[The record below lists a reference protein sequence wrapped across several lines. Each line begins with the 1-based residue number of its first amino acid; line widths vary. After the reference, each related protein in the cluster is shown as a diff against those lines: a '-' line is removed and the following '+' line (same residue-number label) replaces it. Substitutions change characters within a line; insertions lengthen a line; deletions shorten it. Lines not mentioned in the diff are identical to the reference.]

1 MRSIRKM
8 TPQESKISID
18 YRVYRYERGMSYK
31 CINTIPN
38 ASLILIIIAG
48 LTEKISVQEK
58 IIRALLAISQVIKN
72 NAA

>member
-18 YRVYRYERGMSYK
+18 YRVYRYEKGMSYK
-31 CINTIPN
+31 CINTMQI
-38 ASLILIIIAG
+38 ASLILIIIAW

-58 IIRALLAISQVIKN
+58 IKSVLLAISQLRKN